1 MVLKIT
7 RFILK
12 NDLYNCGNKFF
23 LMQFS
28 CNFYEL
34 NPIVAFIFYLIISK
48 EDNYIE
54 EIIRNNKVNLKK
66 RKFSNFKYHIRIEN
80 KNIVM

>member
-1 MVLKIT
+1 
-7 RFILK
+7 
-12 NDLYNCGNKFF
+12 
-23 LMQFS
+23 MQFS

-66 RKFSNFKYHIRIEN
+66 RKIFKFQISYQNRE
-80 KNIVM
+80 